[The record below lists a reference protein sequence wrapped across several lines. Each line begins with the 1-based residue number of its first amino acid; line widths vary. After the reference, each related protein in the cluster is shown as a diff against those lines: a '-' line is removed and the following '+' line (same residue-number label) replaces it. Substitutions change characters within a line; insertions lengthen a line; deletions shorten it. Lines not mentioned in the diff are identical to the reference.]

1 MGLNLD
7 KIKNEE
13 DLKKVLK
20 FLEDQGFGYQS
31 AYWELHNK
39 KIDNIVSKANTLNIK
54 YDSSLKERLYK
65 LKDYDEVSEEAKN
78 FFTKFTPDD
87 KINEFIN
94 EFYLSTD
101 ETVRTPYSRPDAKD
115 IIAWTDFRNK
125 FNLQNDFGV
134 DNHIEYYNLDKNYL
148 KINFG
153 SYKEW
158 EFKRLYK
165 LIFNEECVEFE
176 AKKVGLWV
184 DLGKIE
190 IKFFL
195 NGKASIKGD
204 LKKIKEYYYK
214 YLKNRNG
221 NTIITYNKKIDITK
235 HKD

>member
-1 MGLNLD
+1 MRLNLD
-7 KIKNEE
+7 KIKTE
-13 DLKKVLK
+13 DELKQVLK
-20 FLEDQGFGYQS
+20 FLEDQGFGYQT
-31 AYWELHNK
+31 AWELHNK
-39 KIDNIVSKANTLNIK
+39 KIDNIVSKANTLNVK
-54 YDSSLKERLYK
+54 YDSNLKERLYK
-65 LKDYDEVSEEAKN
+65 LKDYDEIEEEAKN

-87 KINEFIN
+87 KINEFLN
-94 EFYLSTD
+94 DFYLSTD

-134 DNHIEYYNLDKNYL
+134 GNHIEYYNLDKNYL
-148 KINFG
+148 KINYG
-153 SYKEW
+153 NYKDW

-165 LIFNEECVEFE
+165 LIFGEECPEFE
-176 AKKVGLWV
+176 SKKVGVWV
-184 DLGKIE
+184 NLGKIE

-195 NGKASIKGD
+195 NGKANIKGD